1 MPEHSH
7 RHAAHHHGHPHG
19 QDHGHGFE
27 TADERRVRLA
37 FLTILGFMLLEI
49 LGGLAS
55 GSLAL
60 LADAGHMASD
70 TAALGMSWFALRIG
84 RRPADPE
91 RSYGYQRLE
100 VLAAFV
106 NGCALFLIALWITAE
121 AGWRLGT
128 PVPVAGGLMFAT
140 AFAGLLANLA
150 VYRILHGANRKNLN
164 IRSAWLHVLGDVL
177 GFVVTILAALVIL
190 WTGWSPVDPILSLLV
205 ALLILHSASGI
216 VRSSG
221 HILLEGTPQGFD
233 PEILKADL
241 LAAVPAVAEVHHLH
255 IWSLTAEETLATFH
269 VRSVPDADPAD
280 LIPQINQRLKERF
293 GIAHSTI
300 QVDPGACPDE
310 HHC

>member
-1 MPEHSH
+1 
-7 RHAAHHHGHPHG
+7 
-19 QDHGHGFE
+19 
-27 TADERRVRLA
+27 
-37 FLTILGFMLLEI
+37 MLLEI
-49 LGGLAS
+49 LGGVLS

-70 TAALGMSWFALRIG
+70 TAALGMSWLALRFG

-106 NGCALFLIALWITAE
+106 NGCALFVVALWIVVE
-121 AGWRLGT
+121 AAFRLGS
-128 PVPVAGGLMFAT
+128 PVHVQGGLMFVT
-140 AFAGLLANLA
+140 AVAGLLSNLA
-150 VYRILHGANRKNLN
+150 VYRILHGANRQNLN

-177 GFVVTILAALVIL
+177 GFVVAILAALVIL
-190 WTGWSPVDPILSLLV
+190 WTGWTPVDPILSVFV
-205 ALLILHSASGI
+205 ALLILHSAWEV

-233 PEILKADL
+233 PEALKADIV
-241 LAAVPAVAEVHHLH
+241 ASIPAVAEVHHLH

-269 VRSVPDADPAD
+269 VRSTPEADPAA
-280 LIPQINQRLKERF
+280 LIPEVNRRLKDRF